1 MFISRQSHSH
11 VLNIND
17 RGSWYGTNAFSGRL
31 NSTSYRDATVY
42 NDCSIPYSSPVLRD
56 TSQCLFKLTPQ
67 CTAFSYVVRGV
78 SEPHT
83 SELNGGFFIYILLY
97 YYIISVICIPYVSLD
112 CNLTQPHTGVR
123 GQDVPPCRMSP
134 RTFCIRAHCPPG
146 HCALVR
152 NVPPQCRMSPRLRY
166 VCAWLQWEHVTF
178 CTGRS
183 YQGWIPCNF

>member
-112 CNLTQPHTGVR
+112 CNLTQPHTG
-123 GQDVPPCRMSP
+123 CRQQVTIS
-134 RTFCIRAHCPPG
+134 F
-146 HCALVR
+146 
-152 NVPPQCRMSPRLRY
+152 SRLFSAVQRWW
-166 VCAWLQWEHVTF
+166 AETL
-178 CTGRS
+178 GRS
-183 YQGWIPCNF
+183 SWSIYTVQELQVVKTNMVTYRVQKIAGVFISHAALHFSMPLLIR